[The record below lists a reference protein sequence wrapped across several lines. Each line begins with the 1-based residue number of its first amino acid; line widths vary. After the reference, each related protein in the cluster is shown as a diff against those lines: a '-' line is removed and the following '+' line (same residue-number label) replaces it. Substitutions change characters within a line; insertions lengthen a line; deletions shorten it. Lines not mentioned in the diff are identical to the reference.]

1 MKNRFSFLSKHECLL
16 LHRNMDCT
24 TIKLDYRKTGFF
36 NTLVTDYLSG
46 VEALE
51 SFYGFRPDP
60 EGIRAAVAQRQQYP
74 VDRVALV
81 RYLQQQYSNVTVHE
95 ATEQSIRS
103 LLKENTFVIT
113 TAHQPNLFTG
123 PMYVIYKILHTI
135 RVAETCNR
143 QLPDAHFVPVYFMGS
158 EDADMEEL
166 AHYHL
171 KGTKHRWKTN
181 QKGAFGRFIVDDAL
195 LQLMDSMAGEL
206 EIEPYGK
213 ELLQLLR
220 TCYQKGRTLAQATF
234 ELIHSLFASY
244 GLLVLIPDAPALKQ
258 QMVNVFREELLQQ
271 TSEPIVR
278 TTAKLLEPRYK
289 VQAAARSINLFYL
302 NDGVRERIE
311 KNEQGYHVVNTN
323 LHFTEAEIIQE
334 LELHPERFSP
344 NVILRG
350 LFQEMILPG
359 VAFIGG
365 GGELSYWLELKNLF
379 LHFNV
384 PFPVLL
390 LRNSFLLIE
399 KKQKEQLL
407 RLNLEP
413 ENLFLPINTLLEQ
426 YARLHAADKL
436 DLKEEMHQIEQTYK
450 VIQEQATKVDFTLL
464 QHVTALQKQ
473 AVEALQ
479 QLEKK
484 MLRSEKRKHDTYH
497 RQLQHLKTDLFPG
510 EGLQERIE
518 NFASFYAKWGP
529 AFLTRLYE
537 ASGATEQR
545 FTLLIEH

>member
-1 MKNRFSFLSKHECLL
+1 MKNRFSFLSRHECLL

-46 VEALE
+46 VDALE

-60 EGIRAAVAQRQQYP
+60 EGLRAAVTQRQQHP

-81 RYLQQQYSNVTVHE
+81 RYLEQQYSNVTVHE
-95 ATEQSIRS
+95 ATEQAIKS

-143 QLPDAHFVPVYFMGS
+143 ELPDAHFVPVYFMGS

-171 KGTKHRWKTN
+171 KGIKHQWNTN
-181 QKGAFGRFIVDDAL
+181 QKGAFGRFIVDETL
-195 LQLMDSMAGEL
+195 LQLLDSMAGEL

-220 TCYQKGRTLAQATF
+220 SCYQKGRTIAQATF
-234 ELIHSLFASY
+234 ELIHALFASY

-258 QMVNVFREELLQQ
+258 QMINVFREELLQQ
-271 TSEPIVR
+271 TAEPIVR

-289 VQAAARSINLFYL
+289 VQAAARTINLFYMH
-302 NDGVRERIE
+302 DGLRERIE
-311 KNEQGYHVVNTN
+311 KNEQGYQIVNTK
-323 LHFTEAEIIQE
+323 LQFTEAEMLQE
-334 LELHPERFSP
+334 LEMYPERFSP

-379 LHFNV
+379 RHFNV

-390 LRNSFLLIE
+390 LRNSFLLIDR
-399 KKQKEQLL
+399 QHKE
-407 RLNLEP
+407 RLEHLKLKP
-413 ENLFLPINTLLEQ
+413 EDLFLTVTVLMEQ
-426 YARLHAADKL
+426 YARLHTSVKL
-436 DLKEEMHQIEQTYK
+436 ELQEEIQHLEQTYTL
-450 VIQEQATKVDFTLL
+450 ILERATAVDSTLR
-464 QHVTALQKQ
+464 QHVSALQKQ
-473 AVEALQ
+473 ALDALQ

-484 MLRSEKRKHDTYH
+484 MLRSEKRKHDTYY
-497 RQLQHLKTDLFPG
+497 RQLQQLKTDLFPG
-510 EGLQERIE
+510 EGLQERNE

-545 FTLLIEH
+545 FTVLMEH